1 MSLSFAQSGPGE
13 PRRIGGHA
21 EPDRPITLDDLLA
34 RKTTALRASAD
45 TVGESSWRPED
56 DVDWSRLAL
65 RLRTAIEL
73 DEDLMLE
80 VVADGGPALV
90 IDVPGRTFWW
100 PHPISDFPL
109 RVRTLSITPIDP
121 RSFDADSAGDD
132 LEPLLWQ
139 IAHASF
145 EGDRAHWL
153 KPNDRYRLRRW
164 PNLTLLPHDTDQVQ
178 AMSVLGQASLTSHEF
193 ASVSGLE
200 PLDAGRL
207 LSALSLMGLLR
218 VQPTTTQSFAP
229 PLAAAPKRPGLFS
242 KLRGLFGR

>member
-1 MSLSFAQSGPGE
+1 MSLPFAQTGPNA
-13 PRRIGGHA
+13 PRRIGDRA

-45 TVGESSWRPED
+45 TAGDSGWRPED

-121 RSFDADSAGDD
+121 RSFDADSAGND

-145 EGDRAHWL
+145 EGERAHWL
-153 KPNDRYRLRRW
+153 KPDDRYRLRRW
-164 PNLTLLPHDTDQVQ
+164 PNLTLLPHDADQMR
-178 AMSVLGQASLTSHEF
+178 AMSILGQASLTTAEF
-193 ASVSGLE
+193 ASVSE
-200 PLDAGRL
+200 LDPVEAGRL

-218 VQPTTTQSFAP
+218 VQPTSQSFAP
-229 PLAAAPKRPGLFS
+229 PLAVAPQRAGLFS

>member
-1 MSLSFAQSGPGE
+1 VTLPFTQTGPGE

-21 EPDRPITLDDLLA
+21 APDRPITLDDLLA

-45 TVGESSWRPED
+45 TVGETTWRPED

-80 VVADGGPALV
+80 VVADGAPALV

-100 PHPISDFPL
+100 PHPISEFPM
-109 RVRTLSITPIDP
+109 RVRTLSITPIDL
-121 RSFDADSAGDD
+121 RSFDAESAGND

-145 EGDRAHWL
+145 QGERAHWL

-178 AMSVLGQASLTSHEF
+178 AMSVLGQASLTAQEF
-193 ASVSGLE
+193 TAIAGLE
-200 PLDAGRL
+200 PLEAGRL

-218 VQPTTTQSFAP
+218 VQPSTGQSFAP
-229 PLAAAPKRPGLFS
+229 PLAVAPKRPGLLS